1 MKKLLTGAMLALCL
15 TTVFCLTACEEDN
28 GVMERPDYTS
38 VKYKLTLSNDL
49 LRYYNVTAIYN
60 TVDGRTDSVTVIEPY
75 WEFKDNKEGEHR
87 NGFLFRA
94 YATRKDPLPALLSNI
109 DEYELQ
115 AEYGHE
121 TYTKKTSATNTGA
134 EEVLNIKVKKESIE
148 TYVESHPVISICNFK
163 AN

>member
-1 MKKLLTGAMLALCL
+1 MMKKTFIGATLALFL
-15 TTVFCLTACEEDN
+15 TLLCLTACQEDD

-38 VKYKLTLSNDL
+38 VKYKLVLSSDL
-49 LRYYNVTAIYN
+49 LRYYDVTAVYN
-60 TVDGRTDSVTVIEPY
+60 TLDGHTDSTRVDQEY
-75 WEFKDNKEGEHR
+75 WEYKEKKDGEHR

-94 YATRKDPLPALLSNI
+94 YATLKDPVPALLRNV
-109 DEYELQ
+109 DEYELK

-134 EEVLNIKVKKESIE
+134 NEVLNIKVKKESIE
-148 TYVESHPVISICNFK
+148 TYVTSHSVISICHFK